1 VKNRPVLAV
10 AAGLVLV
17 GSLAALAWTWAGP
30 PSPGPEPIQ
39 VAIGEALG
47 RQTLK
52 HLGPG
57 GRLIVL
63 TRDTATY
70 PQPAADRVMAALTR
84 TVKAGGGTAPE
95 VQTFEVDPL
104 RPAQVPPGDFLEQ
117 IRRAKSG
124 DVVVSLMGPPL
135 LSDEQRAQ
143 LPPSPACRVV
153 ALCAGPFPDA
163 VAVRSLAR
171 QQVLHAAVM
180 DRPDG
185 GAAVPAA
192 RRGREA
198 FEDRYVVFEATG
210 EGRAR

>member
-1 VKNRPVLAV
+1 MKNRPAV
-10 AAGLVLV
+10 TAVAGLVLM

-30 PSPGPEPIQ
+30 PAPGPGSIQ
-39 VAIGEALG
+39 DAIGEALG
-47 RQTLK
+47 RQALK
-52 HLGPG
+52 HLGSG
-57 GRLIVL
+57 GRCIVL
-63 TRDTATY
+63 TRDTAIY
-70 PQPAADRVMAALTR
+70 PQPAADRVLGALTR
-84 TVKAGGGTAPE
+84 TVRAGGGSVPE

-163 VAVRSLAR
+163 AAVRSLAR

-185 GAAVPAA
+185 GAALPPA

-198 FEDRYVVFEATG
+198 FEDRYVVFEATA
-210 EGRAR
+210 EGSAR

>member
-1 VKNRPVLAV
+1 MKNRPAVAV
-10 AAGLVLV
+10 AAGAVFLA
-17 GSLAALAWTWAGP
+17 SLGALAWSWAGP
-30 PSPGPEPIQ
+30 PAPGPDSVQEA
-39 VAIGEALG
+39 VGEALG
-47 RQTLK
+47 RLVLK

-57 GRLIVL
+57 GRWVVL
-63 TRDTATY
+63 GRDTAAY
-70 PQPAADRVMAALTR
+70 PQPAADRVLAALTR
-84 TVKAGGGTAPE
+84 TVSAGGGPMPE

-124 DVVVSLMGPPL
+124 EVVVSLMGPPL
-135 LSDEQRAQ
+135 LSEEQRAQ
-143 LPPSPACRVV
+143 LPPRPACRVV

-163 VAVRSLAR
+163 DAVRSLAR
-171 QQVLHAAVM
+171 QQVLHGAVM

-198 FEDRYVVFEATG
+198 FEDRYVVFEAAG
-210 EGRAR
+210 EGGAR